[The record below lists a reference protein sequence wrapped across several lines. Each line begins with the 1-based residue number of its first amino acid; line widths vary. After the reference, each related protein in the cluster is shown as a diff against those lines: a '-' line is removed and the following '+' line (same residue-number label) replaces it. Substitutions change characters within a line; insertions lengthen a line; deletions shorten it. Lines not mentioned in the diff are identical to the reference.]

1 VVTIEIK
8 NGSVLINRRT
18 ELVSTDPRDK
28 LLYDSGQSTLP
39 VRSKSR
45 KEFLGQPAERSSDMA
60 DKSKNIS
67 WFHRLRGISICGENQ
82 HSQAVVLNAA
92 GKFEK
97 ASPES
102 IAEACN
108 SVEEWRWNS
117 FPLRYPTR
125 PEPILFP
132 IRALRGFICALHRL
146 TQPVRLR

>member
-8 NGSVLINRRT
+8 TGVYSL
-18 ELVSTDPRDK
+18 TDERNWCRLTPGDK

-67 WFHRLRGISICGENQ
+67 WFHRRRGISICGENQ